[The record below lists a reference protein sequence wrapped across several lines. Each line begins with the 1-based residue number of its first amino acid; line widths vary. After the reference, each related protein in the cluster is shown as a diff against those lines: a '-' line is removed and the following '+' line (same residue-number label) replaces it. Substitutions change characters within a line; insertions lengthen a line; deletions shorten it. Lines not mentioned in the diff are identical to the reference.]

1 MLFHIVFSDLILP
14 TSCGS
19 RWLFSQMG
27 TKYFKILYDSSSADM
42 KASDLIVEKTVPYHI
57 KRITRKGGYA
67 FLNTL
72 IWANNSITK
81 RWKADSHLGKN
92 MVLFASISKFCFISF
107 LIHLK
112 SFQFSIYLNFCL
124 DFLVK

>member
-1 MLFHIVFSDLILP
+1 
-14 TSCGS
+14 
-19 RWLFSQMG
+19 MG

-72 IWANNSITK
+72 IRANNSITK
-81 RWKADSHLGKN
+81 R
-92 MVLFASISKFCFISF
+92 
-107 LIHLK
+107 
-112 SFQFSIYLNFCL
+112 
-124 DFLVK
+124 